1 MLRHFTIHYHSINYS
16 NVIDIVPWGVK
27 KNSSAWAELHGM
39 GHFQLIQQ
47 GL

>member
-39 GHFQLIQQ
+39 GHFQMIQQ